1 MVNSINS
8 KPSLLYIDD
17 APEFLLLFQASLKND
32 YNITTADSAEKGL
45 EFLKTHKI
53 KIIVADQRMPGITGI
68 ELLEKVAKEYPDILR
83 FMISAFTDFQSAVDG
98 VNKGRIHGFF
108 NKPIN
113 PDEIRIAIA
122 KALEIQILREKNRK
136 IMQELKETNIGLK
149 NTNRNKTI
157 FLQILSRQL
166 SKPIND
172 ISGTV
177 QALKDKIDSRELVNL
192 VNLLDDSVSNLK
204 LFSSL
209 AQQITLL
216 EINENKINFTSL
228 NSRELVEYLIIEKT
242 EQLNKRNIK
251 INLQESKKKL
261 LIHGDHYL
269 VINCLINVLEN
280 SGVTV
285 GSSGYFDF
293 DNDGESERW
302 VVIRHSPGTPL
313 EFWIMQPNETGVSA
327 IFIVTLETDAPRLTY
342 LEPISEPPIVQI
354 DPDITFQLVN
364 QGPDQEPAVVF
375 VEQEV
380 IFASDRT
387 ELELD
392 YLEVTLFTGGDPAYV
407 QQELLIL
414 RTSPHFTCSYLLCPR
429 FLYLLGLASEL
440 ANDERAAVN
449 AYLELWREYINS
461 PYATMARFKL
471 ISKITTVPTF
481 TPTKTQTPTAAP
493 TLPGT
498 SGTPSPT
505 ITATLPGYPPPGILP
520 TSTQPGYPAP

>member
-1 MVNSINS
+1 VSNPASPDSIWITPAAEYLEIYREQRDIYQACL
-8 KPSLLYIDD
+8 PSPHCDPNL
-17 APEFLLLFQASLKND
+17 AFKSLTAT
-32 YNITTADSAEKGL
+32 ITP
-45 EFLKTHKI
+45 
-53 KIIVADQRMPGITGI
+53 Q
-68 ELLEKVAKEYPDILR
+68 EYPD
-83 FMISAFTDFQSAVDG
+83 
-98 VNKGRIHGFF
+98 
-108 NKPIN
+108 
-113 PDEIRIAIA
+113 
-122 KALEIQILREKNRK
+122 
-136 IMQELKETNIGLK
+136 
-149 NTNRNKTI
+149 
-157 FLQILSRQL
+157 
-166 SKPIND
+166 
-172 ISGTV
+172 
-177 QALKDKIDSRELVNL
+177 
-192 VNLLDDSVSNLK
+192 
-204 LFSSL
+204 
-209 AQQITLL
+209 
-216 EINENKINFTSL
+216 
-228 NSRELVEYLIIEKT
+228 
-242 EQLNKRNIK
+242 
-251 INLQESKKKL
+251 
-261 LIHGDHYL
+261 
-269 VINCLINVLEN
+269 LINILEN

-285 GSSGYFDF
+285 SSSGYFDF

-302 VVIRHSPGTPL
+302 VVIRHRPGTPL
-313 EFWIMQPNETGVSA
+313 EFWIMKPFETGVSA
-327 IFIVTLETDAPRLTY
+327 IFVVTLETDAPRLTY

-364 QGPDQEPAVVF
+364 QGPDQEPVVVF

-449 AYLELWREYINS
+449 AYLELWRDYIDS

-471 ISKITTVPTF
+471 ISTITPVPTF
-481 TPTKTQTPTAAP
+481 TPTITQTPTASP